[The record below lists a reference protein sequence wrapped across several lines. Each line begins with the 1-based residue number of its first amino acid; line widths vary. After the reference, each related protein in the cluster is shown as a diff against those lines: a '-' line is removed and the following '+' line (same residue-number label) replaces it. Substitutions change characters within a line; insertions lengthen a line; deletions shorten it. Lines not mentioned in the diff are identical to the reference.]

1 MTVTGVLTLENVIER
16 ILQVDIYDERDRENA
31 MAVLTRTQSYHPPH
45 LAGNGPVMSP
55 RLQKQPSYRYRFKHA
70 ESELLTSND
79 TNENGVFTSKFVM
92 DFATSL
98 KATIRDDI
106 KRKQSYFTN

>member
-79 TNENGVFTSKFVM
+79 TMENGVFTSKFVM